1 MVMGASLDRV
11 LRKSLQLG
19 DIATRT
25 FLVRSRQEEDWTWHG
40 VGSGETGPR
49 RRERPQQRPQNN
61 TKLGHCT
68 KS

>member
-25 FLVRSRQEEDWTWHG
+25 FLVRSRQEEDWT
-40 VGSGETGPR
+40 
-49 RRERPQQRPQNN
+49 
-61 TKLGHCT
+61 
-68 KS
+68 